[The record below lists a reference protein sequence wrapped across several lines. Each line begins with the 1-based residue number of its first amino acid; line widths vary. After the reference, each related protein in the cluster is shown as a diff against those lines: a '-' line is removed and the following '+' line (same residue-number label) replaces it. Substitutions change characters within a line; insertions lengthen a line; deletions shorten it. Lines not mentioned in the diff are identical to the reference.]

1 MQIAIVDDRAE
12 DRAELSACL
21 ENYMKK
27 HQLDYTLT
35 EFEDGENFLKA
46 AAQVNFQLVFMDIYM
61 ENMDGIETAR
71 RLRQKNRLCKIV
83 FLTITEDYA
92 RMGYSLSASYYLL
105 KPLSLHQADFEEAME
120 LCQLKPP
127 YEVMTLSVMADRQKL
142 ELPTE
147 KILYIDYQNRMTR
160 IHTAERVI
168 PVSGGFQEVTAA
180 LQKDKRFLPCYR
192 GILINMDYIS
202 QVDSQ
207 TFRLINGEELPIALR
222 NGKQLRETYRQYVFS
237 GMGGYRM
244 RMKQMHRR
252 ILEGCLACL
261 LCFTGSIPAFA
272 AETATPANADERR
285 ENPPGLESEASE
297 TRKSGTPETPEEV
310 SLVLVTEIQNEDELL
325 SLPDFTLP
333 LRTTPSDDDLEEI
346 YQLALRY
353 QTVCATVTAGE
364 EIRQE
369 TFSVAWDFSAI
380 DQTTPGEYTAA
391 GRIELPKGYAFGE
404 AVLQELQI
412 SVRVEEMPP
421 AVITSIE
428 QWYPYTDAFAI
439 QQGSETE
446 TLENLFAFSP
456 YYLECYAEN
465 GTSYTAVVEWDFSGI
480 DLNTVGL
487 YHAAGR
493 LTAPENTIFA
503 DRVDFPEI
511 SIPVS
516 VQAPGSPDINC
527 FLVRRGGLYFPWVTP
542 PGNLD
547 KVSIWL
553 SKNNGSWNRLESGVY
568 VGQEMLSIATR
579 LLMPGSSYRLQVDY
593 DGGQT
598 GILSFTYADEIVLEG
613 YHEGDRDGG
622 DAGGNPPD
630 TIIQPPPEDTN
641 NQDDGFADRPS
652 TKPPKPPATNGG
664 GTDSD
669 DSEKAP
675 PVSEENDPAD
685 HEPSHK
691 SSEPSWEGKD
701 DSIDIDKDDFP
712 SEQSNGDTEE
722 DADSKNP
729 DFSEFFDETTDRI
742 SGTRFLMM
750 LQTWE
755 QRAVFS
761 KQGITIS
768 IPKDAL
774 PEGIQNEDQ
783 IEVIIQKDT
792 DGGFSFSFSINGTAL
807 SSLPDVSVMLPC
819 PNDPATGTW
828 FLCDES
834 GVEIPMTGYDD
845 AAKAV
850 SFQISHTGAYTI
862 IGKEDAVSLAQAAD
876 TEHSRSPILLLIP
889 ACLLLL
895 SAGVFFL
902 RRRRK

>member
-1 MQIAIVDDRAE
+1 
-12 DRAELSACL
+12 
-21 ENYMKK
+21 
-27 HQLDYTLT
+27 
-35 EFEDGENFLKA
+35 
-46 AAQVNFQLVFMDIYM
+46 
-61 ENMDGIETAR
+61 
-71 RLRQKNRLCKIV
+71 
-83 FLTITEDYA
+83 
-92 RMGYSLSASYYLL
+92 
-105 KPLSLHQADFEEAME
+105 
-120 LCQLKPP
+120 
-127 YEVMTLSVMADRQKL
+127 
-142 ELPTE
+142 
-147 KILYIDYQNRMTR
+147 
-160 IHTAERVI
+160 
-168 PVSGGFQEVTAA
+168 
-180 LQKDKRFLPCYR
+180 
-192 GILINMDYIS
+192 
-202 QVDSQ
+202 
-207 TFRLINGEELPIALR
+207 
-222 NGKQLRETYRQYVFS
+222 
-237 GMGGYRM
+237 
-244 RMKQMHRR
+244 MKQIHRR
-252 ILEGCLACL
+252 ILGGCLACL
-261 LCFTGSIPAFA
+261 LCLTGSIPTFA
-272 AETATPANADERR
+272 AGTATPANADERR
-285 ENPPGLESEASE
+285 EILPGLENKASGALD
-297 TRKSGTPETPEEV
+297 SGTLEAPEEV

-346 YQLALRY
+346 YQLALQY

-380 DQTTPGEYTAA
+380 DQTTPGEYAAA
-391 GRIELPKGYAFGE
+391 GRIELPEGYAFGE
-404 AVLQELQI
+404 VVLQELQI
-412 SVRVEEMPP
+412 PVRVEEMTP

-428 QWYPYTDAFAI
+428 QWYPYTDAFAV
-439 QQGSETE
+439 QQGSEIE
-446 TLENLFAFSP
+446 ALEELFAASP

-465 GTSYTAVVEWDFSGI
+465 GTSYTAVVEWDFSCI

-487 YHAAGR
+487 YHATGR
-493 LTAPENTIFA
+493 LTAPKNTVFA

-511 SIPVS
+511 TIPVS
-516 VQAPGSPDINC
+516 VQAPDRPDINC
-527 FLVRRGGLYFPWVTP
+527 FLAARGNLHFPWVTP

-579 LLMPGSSYRLQVDY
+579 LLAPGSSYRLQVDY

-630 TIIQPPPEDTN
+630 TIIQPPPEDTDD
-641 NQDDGFADRPS
+641 QDDGFADRPS
-652 TKPPKPPATNGG
+652 TKPPKPPVTNDGG
-664 GTDSD
+664 MDS
-669 DSEKAP
+669 
-675 PVSEENDPAD
+675 
-685 HEPSHK
+685 
-691 SSEPSWEGKD
+691 D

-712 SEQSNGDTEE
+712 SEQANGDTEE
-722 DADSKNP
+722 DADSKSSA
-729 DFSEFFDETTDRI
+729 FSEFFDETTDRI

-750 LQTWE
+750 LQTGE

-792 DGGFSFSFSINGTAL
+792 DGGFSFSFSINGTVL
-807 SSLPDVSVMLPC
+807 NFLPDVSVMLPY
-819 PNDPATGTW
+819 PNDPAAGTL

-834 GVEIPMTGYDD
+834 GVEVPMTGYDD
-845 AAKAV
+845 TAKAA
-850 SFQISHTGAYTI
+850 SFQISHTGTYTI
-862 IGKEDAVSLAQAAD
+862 VGKEDTASLAHAAD
-876 TEHSRSPILLLIP
+876 TEHSWSSIFFLIP
-889 ACLLLL
+889 ACLLIL

>member
-1 MQIAIVDDRAE
+1 
-12 DRAELSACL
+12 
-21 ENYMKK
+21 
-27 HQLDYTLT
+27 
-35 EFEDGENFLKA
+35 
-46 AAQVNFQLVFMDIYM
+46 
-61 ENMDGIETAR
+61 
-71 RLRQKNRLCKIV
+71 
-83 FLTITEDYA
+83 
-92 RMGYSLSASYYLL
+92 
-105 KPLSLHQADFEEAME
+105 
-120 LCQLKPP
+120 
-127 YEVMTLSVMADRQKL
+127 
-142 ELPTE
+142 
-147 KILYIDYQNRMTR
+147 
-160 IHTAERVI
+160 
-168 PVSGGFQEVTAA
+168 
-180 LQKDKRFLPCYR
+180 
-192 GILINMDYIS
+192 
-202 QVDSQ
+202 
-207 TFRLINGEELPIALR
+207 
-222 NGKQLRETYRQYVFS
+222 
-237 GMGGYRM
+237 M

-261 LCFTGSIPAFA
+261 LCFTCSIPAFA
-272 AETATPANADERR
+272 AETATPSNADERR

-297 TRKSGTPETPEEV
+297 TRKSGTPETPDASEEV
-310 SLVLVTEIQNEDELL
+310 SLVLVTEIQKEDELL

-428 QWYPYTDAFAI
+428 QWYPYTDAFAV

-527 FLVRRGGLYFPWVTP
+527 FLVRRGSLYFPWVTP

-630 TIIQPPPEDTN
+630 TIIQPPPKDTDD
-641 NQDDGFADRPS
+641 QDDGFADRPS

-664 GTDSD
+664 RVDSN
-669 DSEKAP
+669 DSEKTP

-691 SSEPSWEGKD
+691 PSESSWDGKD
-701 DSIDIDKDDFP
+701 DSDEPAIPEIEAPVIAGQPEEDTALQQPPEVRTIAGA
-712 SEQSNGDTEE
+712 SELTVPDPALKLSENRKEPVQSMMTVPLE
-722 DADSKNP
+722 DADSKSP

-750 LQTWE
+750 LQTGE

-819 PNDPATGTW
+819 PNDPAAGTW

-850 SFQISHTGAYTI
+850 SFQINHTGAYTI
-862 IGKEDAVSLAQAAD
+862 VGKEDTASLAHAAD
-876 TEHSRSPILLLIP
+876 TEHSRSPIFFLIP

-902 RRRRK
+902 KRRRK

>member
-1 MQIAIVDDRAE
+1 
-12 DRAELSACL
+12 
-21 ENYMKK
+21 
-27 HQLDYTLT
+27 
-35 EFEDGENFLKA
+35 
-46 AAQVNFQLVFMDIYM
+46 
-61 ENMDGIETAR
+61 
-71 RLRQKNRLCKIV
+71 
-83 FLTITEDYA
+83 
-92 RMGYSLSASYYLL
+92 
-105 KPLSLHQADFEEAME
+105 
-120 LCQLKPP
+120 
-127 YEVMTLSVMADRQKL
+127 
-142 ELPTE
+142 
-147 KILYIDYQNRMTR
+147 
-160 IHTAERVI
+160 
-168 PVSGGFQEVTAA
+168 
-180 LQKDKRFLPCYR
+180 
-192 GILINMDYIS
+192 
-202 QVDSQ
+202 
-207 TFRLINGEELPIALR
+207 
-222 NGKQLRETYRQYVFS
+222 
-237 GMGGYRM
+237 
-244 RMKQMHRR
+244 MHRR
-252 ILEGCLACL
+252 ILGGCLACL
-261 LCFTGSIPAFA
+261 LCFTGNIPAFA
-272 AETATPANADERR
+272 AETATPANA
-285 ENPPGLESEASE
+285 EAS
-297 TRKSGTPETPEEV
+297 
-310 SLVLVTEIQNEDELL
+310 LILVTEIQKEGELL

-346 YQLALRY
+346 YQLALQY

-380 DQTTPGEYTAA
+380 DQTTPGEYTAT
-391 GRIELPKGYAFGE
+391 GRIELPEGYAFGE

-428 QWYPYTDAFAI
+428 QWYPYTDAFAV

-487 YHAAGR
+487 YHAMGK
-493 LTAPENTIFA
+493 LTAPENTAFA
-503 DRVDFPEI
+503 EGIAFPEI
-511 SIPVS
+511 SISVS
-516 VQAPGSPDINC
+516 VQAPGRPDINC
-527 FLVRRGGLYFPWVTP
+527 FLSARGNLHFPWVTP
-542 PGNLD
+542 PGELNEIS
-547 KVSIWL
+547 VWL
-553 SKNNGSWNRLESGVY
+553 SENNGSWNRLESGVY

-579 LLMPGSSYRLQVDY
+579 LLAPGSSYRLQVDY

-613 YHEGDRDGG
+613 YHDGDRDGG

-630 TIIQPPPEDTN
+630 TIIQPPPEDTDD
-641 NQDDGFADRPS
+641 QDDGFADRPS

-664 GTDSD
+664 RVDSN
-669 DSEKAP
+669 DSEKTP

-691 SSEPSWEGKD
+691 SSEPSLEGKD

-712 SEQSNGDTEE
+712 SEQANGDTEE
-722 DADSKNP
+722 DTALTQPPEVQTIAGASELTVPDPALKLSENRKEPVQSMMTVPLEDADSKSP

-750 LQTWE
+750 LQTGA
-755 QRAVFS
+755 QRAIFS

-774 PEGIQNEDQ
+774 PEGIQNGDQ

-819 PNDPATGTW
+819 PNDPAAGTL
-828 FLCDES
+828 FLGDES
-834 GVEIPMTGYDD
+834 GMELPMTGYDD
-845 AAKAV
+845 TAKAA
-850 SFQISHTGAYTI
+850 SFQISHTGTYTI
-862 IGKEDAVSLAQAAD
+862 VGKKDTASLEHAAD
-876 TEHSRSPILLLIP
+876 TEHSWSPIFFLIP

>member
-1 MQIAIVDDRAE
+1 
-12 DRAELSACL
+12 
-21 ENYMKK
+21 
-27 HQLDYTLT
+27 
-35 EFEDGENFLKA
+35 
-46 AAQVNFQLVFMDIYM
+46 
-61 ENMDGIETAR
+61 
-71 RLRQKNRLCKIV
+71 
-83 FLTITEDYA
+83 
-92 RMGYSLSASYYLL
+92 
-105 KPLSLHQADFEEAME
+105 
-120 LCQLKPP
+120 
-127 YEVMTLSVMADRQKL
+127 
-142 ELPTE
+142 
-147 KILYIDYQNRMTR
+147 
-160 IHTAERVI
+160 
-168 PVSGGFQEVTAA
+168 
-180 LQKDKRFLPCYR
+180 
-192 GILINMDYIS
+192 
-202 QVDSQ
+202 
-207 TFRLINGEELPIALR
+207 
-222 NGKQLRETYRQYVFS
+222 
-237 GMGGYRM
+237 
-244 RMKQMHRR
+244 MKQMHRR
-252 ILEGCLACL
+252 ILGGCLACL

-272 AETATPANADERR
+272 AGTATPANADERR
-285 ENPPGLESEASE
+285 ENPPGLENKASGALD
-297 TRKSGTPETPEEV
+297 SGTLETPEEIP
-310 SLVLVTEIQNEDELL
+310 LVLVTEIQNEGELL
-325 SLPDFTLP
+325 SLPAFTLS

-346 YQLALRY
+346 YQLALQY

-391 GRIELPKGYAFGE
+391 GRIELPEGYSFGE
-404 AVLQELQI
+404 TVLQELQI

-428 QWYPYTDAFAI
+428 KWYPYTDAFAV

-446 TLENLFAFSP
+446 ALEALFAASP

-487 YHAAGR
+487 YHAMGK
-493 LTAPENTIFA
+493 LTAPENTAFA
-503 DRVDFPEI
+503 EGIAFPEI

-527 FLVRRGGLYFPWVTP
+527 FLVRRGSLYFPWVTP

-553 SKNNGSWNRLESGVY
+553 SENNGSWNRLENGVY
-568 VGQEMLSIATR
+568 VGQEMLSIATH
-579 LLMPGSSYRLQVDY
+579 LLTPGSSYRLQVDY

-598 GILSFTYADEIVLEG
+598 GILSLTYADEIVLEG

-630 TIIQPPPEDTN
+630 TIIQPPPEDTDD
-641 NQDDGFADRPS
+641 QDDSFADRPS
-652 TKPPKPPATNGG
+652 TKPPKPPVTNDGG
-664 GTDSD
+664 MDSN
-669 DSEKAP
+669 DSEKTP
-675 PVSEENDPAD
+675 PVSEENVPAD

-691 SSEPSWEGKD
+691 PSEPSWVGKD
-701 DSIDIDKDDFP
+701 DSINKEEFP
-712 SEQSNGDTEE
+712 SKQTNGDAEE
-722 DADSKNP
+722 DTALQLSPEVQTIVGALELAVPDPAWKLSENRKDSVQSAMTVPQEVADSQNSA
-729 DFSEFFDETTDRI
+729 FSEFFDETTDRI

-750 LQTWE
+750 LQTGE
-755 QRAVFS
+755 QRAIFS

-792 DGGFSFSFSINGTAL
+792 DGGFSFSFSINGTVL
-807 SSLPDVSVMLPC
+807 NSLPDVSVMLPC
-819 PNDPATGTW
+819 PNDPAAGTL

-845 AAKAV
+845 TARVA

-862 IGKEDAVSLAQAAD
+862 AITEDAASLAQAAD
-876 TEHSRSPILLLIP
+876 TEHSWSPILLLIP

>member
-1 MQIAIVDDRAE
+1 
-12 DRAELSACL
+12 
-21 ENYMKK
+21 
-27 HQLDYTLT
+27 
-35 EFEDGENFLKA
+35 
-46 AAQVNFQLVFMDIYM
+46 
-61 ENMDGIETAR
+61 
-71 RLRQKNRLCKIV
+71 
-83 FLTITEDYA
+83 
-92 RMGYSLSASYYLL
+92 
-105 KPLSLHQADFEEAME
+105 
-120 LCQLKPP
+120 
-127 YEVMTLSVMADRQKL
+127 
-142 ELPTE
+142 
-147 KILYIDYQNRMTR
+147 
-160 IHTAERVI
+160 
-168 PVSGGFQEVTAA
+168 
-180 LQKDKRFLPCYR
+180 
-192 GILINMDYIS
+192 
-202 QVDSQ
+202 
-207 TFRLINGEELPIALR
+207 
-222 NGKQLRETYRQYVFS
+222 
-237 GMGGYRM
+237 M

-261 LCFTGSIPAFA
+261 LCFTCSIPAFA
-272 AETATPANADERR
+272 AETATPSNADERR

-297 TRKSGTPETPEEV
+297 TLKSGTPETPEASEEV
-310 SLVLVTEIQNEDELL
+310 SLVLVTEIQKEDELL

-333 LRTTPSDDDLEEI
+333 LRTTPSDDDLEDI

-353 QTVCATVTAGE
+353 QTVCATVTAGK

-380 DQTTPGEYTAA
+380 DQTTPGKYTAA
-391 GRIELPKGYAFGE
+391 GRIELPEGYTFGE

-428 QWYPYTDAFAI
+428 QWYPYTDAFAV

-503 DRVDFPEI
+503 DRVDLPEI

-527 FLVRRGGLYFPWVTP
+527 FLVRRGSLYFPWVTP

-630 TIIQPPPEDTN
+630 TIIQPPPEDTDD
-641 NQDDGFADRPS
+641 QDDGFADRHS

-664 GTDSD
+664 GTNSD

-675 PVSEENDPAD
+675 PVSGENKPTD
-685 HEPSHK
+685 HKP
-691 SSEPSWEGKD
+691 SEPSWVGKD
-701 DSIDIDKDDFP
+701 DSIDKEEFP
-712 SEQSNGDTEE
+712 SKQTNGDAEE
-722 DADSKNP
+722 ALEPDAGSDEPTIPESKNRKDSVQSAMTVPQEGADSQNSA
-729 DFSEFFDETTDRI
+729 FSEFFDETTDRI

-750 LQTWE
+750 LQTGA
-755 QRAVFS
+755 QRAIFS

-768 IPKDAL
+768 IPKNAL

-819 PNDPATGTW
+819 PNDPAAGTW

-845 AAKAV
+845 AAKAA
-850 SFQISHTGAYTI
+850 SFQISHTGTYTI
-862 IGKEDAVSLAQAAD
+862 AVKEDAISLAQAAD

>member
-1 MQIAIVDDRAE
+1 
-12 DRAELSACL
+12 
-21 ENYMKK
+21 
-27 HQLDYTLT
+27 
-35 EFEDGENFLKA
+35 
-46 AAQVNFQLVFMDIYM
+46 
-61 ENMDGIETAR
+61 
-71 RLRQKNRLCKIV
+71 
-83 FLTITEDYA
+83 
-92 RMGYSLSASYYLL
+92 
-105 KPLSLHQADFEEAME
+105 
-120 LCQLKPP
+120 
-127 YEVMTLSVMADRQKL
+127 
-142 ELPTE
+142 
-147 KILYIDYQNRMTR
+147 
-160 IHTAERVI
+160 
-168 PVSGGFQEVTAA
+168 
-180 LQKDKRFLPCYR
+180 
-192 GILINMDYIS
+192 
-202 QVDSQ
+202 
-207 TFRLINGEELPIALR
+207 
-222 NGKQLRETYRQYVFS
+222 
-237 GMGGYRM
+237 M

-252 ILEGCLACL
+252 ILGGCLACL
-261 LCFTGSIPAFA
+261 ICFTGSIPAFA
-272 AETATPANADERR
+272 AETATPANADEIT
-285 ENPPGLESEASE
+285 EILPDLEGEAPGTLDSKTPEASE
-297 TRKSGTPETPEEV
+297 EA
-310 SLVLVTEIQNEDELL
+310 SLVLVTEIQNEGELL
-325 SLPDFTLP
+325 SLPAFTLP

-346 YQLALRY
+346 YQLALQY

-391 GRIELPKGYAFGE
+391 GRIELPEGYSFGE

-412 SVRVEEMPP
+412 SVRVEEIPP

-428 QWYPYTDAFAI
+428 QWYPYTDAFAV
-439 QQGSETE
+439 QQGSQTE
-446 TLENLFAFSP
+446 ALENLFAFSP
-456 YYLECYAEN
+456 YYLDCYAEN

-487 YHAAGR
+487 YHAAGK

-527 FLVRRGGLYFPWVTP
+527 FLVRRGSLYFPWVTP

-553 SKNNGSWNRLESGVY
+553 SENNGSWNRLESGVY

-579 LLMPGSSYRLQVDY
+579 LLTPGSSYRLQVDY

-613 YHEGDRDGG
+613 YHDGDRDGG

-630 TIIQPPPEDTN
+630 TIIQPPPEDTDD
-641 NQDDGFADRPS
+641 QDDGFADRPS

-675 PVSEENDPAD
+675 PVSGENNPTD
-685 HEPSHK
+685 HKP
-691 SSEPSWEGKD
+691 SEPSWVGKD
-701 DSIDIDKDDFP
+701 DSDEPAIPEIEAP
-712 SEQSNGDTEE
+712 VVSGQPEE
-722 DADSKNP
+722 DTALTQPPEVQTIVGALELAVPDPAWKLSENRKDSVQSAMTVPQEVADSQNSA
-729 DFSEFFDETTDRI
+729 FSEFFDETTDRI

-750 LQTWE
+750 LQTGE

-774 PEGIQNEDQ
+774 PEGIQNENQ
-783 IEVIIQKDT
+783 IEVIIQKNT

-807 SSLPDVSVMLPC
+807 NSLPDISVMLPY
-819 PNDPATGTW
+819 PNDPAAGTL

-845 AAKAV
+845 TAKAA
-850 SFQISHTGAYTI
+850 SFQISHTGTYTI
-862 IGKEDAVSLAQAAD
+862 VGKEDTASLAHAAD
-876 TEHSRSPILLLIP
+876 TEHSWSPIFFLIP

>member
-1 MQIAIVDDRAE
+1 M
-12 DRAELSACL
+12 
-21 ENYMKK
+21 
-27 HQLDYTLT
+27 
-35 EFEDGENFLKA
+35 
-46 AAQVNFQLVFMDIYM
+46 
-61 ENMDGIETAR
+61 
-71 RLRQKNRLCKIV
+71 
-83 FLTITEDYA
+83 
-92 RMGYSLSASYYLL
+92 
-105 KPLSLHQADFEEAME
+105 
-120 LCQLKPP
+120 
-127 YEVMTLSVMADRQKL
+127 
-142 ELPTE
+142 
-147 KILYIDYQNRMTR
+147 R
-160 IHTAERVI
+160 IKEI
-168 PVSGGFQEVTAA
+168 
-180 LQKDKRFLPCYR
+180 
-192 GILINMDYIS
+192 
-202 QVDSQ
+202 
-207 TFRLINGEELPIALR
+207 
-222 NGKQLRETYRQYVFS
+222 
-237 GMGGYRM
+237 
-244 RMKQMHRR
+244 HRR
-252 ILEGCLACL
+252 ILGSCLACL

-285 ENPPGLESEASE
+285 ENPPGLESKAPGTLEI
-297 TRKSGTPETPEEV
+297 GTPETPEASEEV

-346 YQLALRY
+346 YQLALQY

-380 DQTTPGEYTAA
+380 DQTTPGEYAAA
-391 GRIELPKGYAFGE
+391 GRIELPEGYAFGE

-428 QWYPYTDAFAI
+428 QWYPYTDAFAV
-439 QQGSETE
+439 QQGSPTE

-487 YHAAGR
+487 YYATGR
-493 LTAPENTIFA
+493 LTAPENTAFA
-503 DRVDFPEI
+503 EGIAFPEI

-527 FLVRRGGLYFPWVTP
+527 FLAARGSLYFPWVTP
-542 PGNLD
+542 PGELD
-547 KVSIWL
+547 EISVWL
-553 SKNNGSWNRLESGVY
+553 SENNGSWNRLESGVY

-579 LLMPGSSYRLQVDY
+579 LLAPGSSYRLQVDY

-613 YHEGDRDGG
+613 YHDGDRDGG

-630 TIIQPPPEDTN
+630 TIIQPPPKDTDD
-641 NQDDGFADRPS
+641 QDDSFADRPS

-664 GTDSD
+664 GMDS
-669 DSEKAP
+669 
-675 PVSEENDPAD
+675 
-685 HEPSHK
+685 
-691 SSEPSWEGKD
+691 D
-701 DSIDIDKDDFP
+701 DSIDIEKDDFP
-712 SEQSNGDTEE
+712 SEQANGDTEE
-722 DADSKNP
+722 DTALQQPPEVQTIAGASELTVPDPAWKLSENKKEPVQSAMTVLQEVADSQNSA
-729 DFSEFFDETTDRI
+729 FSEFFDETTDRI

-750 LQTWE
+750 LQTGA
-755 QRAVFS
+755 QRAIFS

-792 DGGFSFSFSINGTAL
+792 DGGFSFSFSINGTVL
-807 SSLPDVSVMLPC
+807 NSLPDVSVMLPY
-819 PNDPATGTW
+819 PNDPAAGTL

-834 GVEIPMTGYDD
+834 GVEVPMTGYDD
-845 AAKAV
+845 TAKAA
-850 SFQISHTGAYTI
+850 SFQISHTGAYSI
-862 IGKEDAVSLAQAAD
+862 VGKEDTASLAYAAD
-876 TEHSRSPILLLIP
+876 TEHSRSPIFFFIP
-889 ACLLLL
+889 VCLVLL
-895 SAGVFFL
+895 SAGEFFL

>member
-1 MQIAIVDDRAE
+1 M
-12 DRAELSACL
+12 
-21 ENYMKK
+21 
-27 HQLDYTLT
+27 
-35 EFEDGENFLKA
+35 
-46 AAQVNFQLVFMDIYM
+46 
-61 ENMDGIETAR
+61 
-71 RLRQKNRLCKIV
+71 
-83 FLTITEDYA
+83 
-92 RMGYSLSASYYLL
+92 
-105 KPLSLHQADFEEAME
+105 
-120 LCQLKPP
+120 
-127 YEVMTLSVMADRQKL
+127 
-142 ELPTE
+142 
-147 KILYIDYQNRMTR
+147 R
-160 IHTAERVI
+160 IKEI
-168 PVSGGFQEVTAA
+168 
-180 LQKDKRFLPCYR
+180 
-192 GILINMDYIS
+192 
-202 QVDSQ
+202 
-207 TFRLINGEELPIALR
+207 
-222 NGKQLRETYRQYVFS
+222 
-237 GMGGYRM
+237 
-244 RMKQMHRR
+244 HRR
-252 ILEGCLACL
+252 ILGGCLAFL

-297 TRKSGTPETPEEV
+297 TLEIGTPEAPEASEEV
-310 SLVLVTEIQNEDELL
+310 SLVLVTEIQKEDELL

-333 LRTTPSDDDLEEI
+333 LRATPSDDDLEEI
-346 YQLALRY
+346 YQLALQF

-380 DQTTPGEYTAA
+380 DQTTPGEYAAA
-391 GRIELPKGYAFGE
+391 GRIELPEGYAFGE

-428 QWYPYTDAFAI
+428 QWYPYTDAFAV
-439 QQGSETE
+439 QQGSPTE

-493 LTAPENTIFA
+493 LTAPENTAFA
-503 DRVDFPEI
+503 EGIAFPEI

-527 FLVRRGGLYFPWVTP
+527 FLVRRGSLYFPWVTP
-542 PGNLD
+542 PGGLD
-547 KVSIWL
+547 EISVWL
-553 SKNNGSWNRLESGVY
+553 SENNGSWNQLENGIY
-568 VGQEMLSIATR
+568 VGREMLSIATR
-579 LLMPGSSYRLQVDY
+579 LLTPGSGYRLQVDY

-630 TIIQPPPEDTN
+630 TIIQPPPEDTDD
-641 NQDDGFADRPS
+641 QDHGFADRPS
-652 TKPPKPPATNGG
+652 TKPSKPPATNDG

-669 DSEKAP
+669 EPTIPEIEAPVISGQPEEDTTLTQSPEVQTIVGASELT
-675 PVSEENDPAD
+675 DPAW
-685 HEPSHK
+685 K
-691 SSEPSWEGKD
+691 LSENRKD
-701 DSIDIDKDDFP
+701 SV
-712 SEQSNGDTEE
+712 QSAMTVPQEA
-722 DADSKNP
+722 ADSQNSA
-729 DFSEFFDETTDRI
+729 FSEFFDETTDRI

-750 LQTWE
+750 LQTGA

-807 SSLPDVSVMLPC
+807 NFLPDVSVMLPY
-819 PNDPATGTW
+819 PNDPAAGTL

-834 GVEIPMTGYDD
+834 GVEVPMTGYDD
-845 AAKAV
+845 TAKAA
-850 SFQISHTGAYTI
+850 SFQISHTGTYTI
-862 IGKEDAVSLAQAAD
+862 VGKEDTASLAHAAD
-876 TEHSRSPILLLIP
+876 TEHSWSSIFFLIP

>member
-1 MQIAIVDDRAE
+1 
-12 DRAELSACL
+12 
-21 ENYMKK
+21 
-27 HQLDYTLT
+27 
-35 EFEDGENFLKA
+35 
-46 AAQVNFQLVFMDIYM
+46 
-61 ENMDGIETAR
+61 
-71 RLRQKNRLCKIV
+71 
-83 FLTITEDYA
+83 
-92 RMGYSLSASYYLL
+92 
-105 KPLSLHQADFEEAME
+105 
-120 LCQLKPP
+120 
-127 YEVMTLSVMADRQKL
+127 
-142 ELPTE
+142 
-147 KILYIDYQNRMTR
+147 
-160 IHTAERVI
+160 
-168 PVSGGFQEVTAA
+168 
-180 LQKDKRFLPCYR
+180 
-192 GILINMDYIS
+192 
-202 QVDSQ
+202 
-207 TFRLINGEELPIALR
+207 
-222 NGKQLRETYRQYVFS
+222 
-237 GMGGYRM
+237 
-244 RMKQMHRR
+244 MKQMHRR
-252 ILEGCLACL
+252 ILGGCLACL

-272 AETATPANADERR
+272 AGTATPANANERR

-297 TRKSGTPETPEEV
+297 TLKSGTPETPEASEEV
-310 SLVLVTEIQNEDELL
+310 SLVLVTEIQKEDELL

-333 LRTTPSDDDLEEI
+333 LRTTPSDDDLEDI

-353 QTVCATVTAGE
+353 QTVCATVTAGK

-380 DQTTPGEYTAA
+380 DQTTPGKYTAA
-391 GRIELPKGYAFGE
+391 GRIELPEGYAFGE

-428 QWYPYTDAFAI
+428 QWYPYTDAFAV

-503 DRVDFPEI
+503 DRVDLPEI

-527 FLVRRGGLYFPWVTP
+527 FLVRRGSLYFPWVTP

-630 TIIQPPPEDTN
+630 TIIQPPPEDTDD
-641 NQDDGFADRPS
+641 QDDGFADRHS

-664 GTDSD
+664 GTNSD

-675 PVSEENDPAD
+675 PVSGENKPTD
-685 HEPSHK
+685 HKP
-691 SSEPSWEGKD
+691 SEPSWVGKD

-712 SEQSNGDTEE
+712 SEQANGDTEE
-722 DADSKNP
+722 NTALQQPPEVQTIAGASELTVPDPAWKLSENRKEPVQSAMTVPQEVADSQNSA
-729 DFSEFFDETTDRI
+729 FSEFFDETTDRI

-750 LQTWE
+750 LQTGA
-755 QRAVFS
+755 QRAIFS

-807 SSLPDVSVMLPC
+807 NSLPDVSVMLPC
-819 PNDPATGTW
+819 PNDPAAGTW

-845 AAKAV
+845 AAKAA
-850 SFQISHTGAYTI
+850 SFQISHTGTYTI
-862 IGKEDAVSLAQAAD
+862 AVKEDAISLAQAAD

>member
-1 MQIAIVDDRAE
+1 
-12 DRAELSACL
+12 
-21 ENYMKK
+21 
-27 HQLDYTLT
+27 
-35 EFEDGENFLKA
+35 
-46 AAQVNFQLVFMDIYM
+46 
-61 ENMDGIETAR
+61 
-71 RLRQKNRLCKIV
+71 
-83 FLTITEDYA
+83 
-92 RMGYSLSASYYLL
+92 
-105 KPLSLHQADFEEAME
+105 
-120 LCQLKPP
+120 
-127 YEVMTLSVMADRQKL
+127 
-142 ELPTE
+142 
-147 KILYIDYQNRMTR
+147 
-160 IHTAERVI
+160 
-168 PVSGGFQEVTAA
+168 
-180 LQKDKRFLPCYR
+180 
-192 GILINMDYIS
+192 
-202 QVDSQ
+202 
-207 TFRLINGEELPIALR
+207 
-222 NGKQLRETYRQYVFS
+222 
-237 GMGGYRM
+237 M
-244 RMKQMHRR
+244 RMKQIHRR
-252 ILEGCLACL
+252 ILGGCLACF

-272 AETATPANADERR
+272 AETATPANADEIT
-285 ENPPGLESEASE
+285 EILPDLESEASE
-297 TRKSGTPETPEEV
+297 TLDNGTPETPEAPEEV
-310 SLVLVTEIQNEDELL
+310 SLILVTEIQNEGELR

-333 LRTTPSDDDLEEI
+333 LRTTPSDDDLEEV
-346 YQLALRY
+346 YQLALQY

-391 GRIELPKGYAFGE
+391 GRIELPEGYAFGE
-404 AVLQELQI
+404 AVLRELQI

-428 QWYPYTDAFAI
+428 QWYPYTDAFAV
-439 QQGSETE
+439 QQGSGTE
-446 TLENLFAFSP
+446 ALEALFAASP

-487 YHAAGR
+487 YHATGR

-527 FLVRRGGLYFPWVTP
+527 FLVRRGSLYFPWVAP
-542 PGNLD
+542 SGELD
-547 KVSIWL
+547 EISVWL
-553 SKNNGSWNRLESGVY
+553 SENNGSWNRLESGVY

-579 LLMPGSSYRLQVDY
+579 LLTPGSSYRLQVDY

-622 DAGGNPPD
+622 DAGENPPD
-630 TIIQPPPEDTN
+630 TIIQPPPEDTAL
-641 NQDDGFADRPS
+641 QQ
-652 TKPPKPPATNGG
+652 PPE
-664 GTDSD
+664 S
-669 DSEKAP
+669 
-675 PVSEENDPAD
+675 
-685 HEPSHK
+685 
-691 SSEPSWEGKD
+691 
-701 DSIDIDKDDFP
+701 
-712 SEQSNGDTEE
+712 
-722 DADSKNP
+722 ADSKKTV
-729 DFSEFFDETTDRI
+729 FSEFFDETTDRI

-750 LQTWE
+750 LQTGE
-755 QRAVFS
+755 QKAVFS

-807 SSLPDVSVMLPC
+807 NSLPDVSVMLPY
-819 PNDPATGTW
+819 PNDPAAGTL
-828 FLCDES
+828 FLGDES

-845 AAKAV
+845 AAKAA
-850 SFQISHTGAYTI
+850 SFQISHTGTYTLAV
-862 IGKEDAVSLAQAAD
+862 KEDAVSLAHAAD

-889 ACLLLL
+889 ACPLLL
-895 SAGVFFL
+895 SAGEFFL

>member
-1 MQIAIVDDRAE
+1 
-12 DRAELSACL
+12 
-21 ENYMKK
+21 
-27 HQLDYTLT
+27 
-35 EFEDGENFLKA
+35 
-46 AAQVNFQLVFMDIYM
+46 
-61 ENMDGIETAR
+61 
-71 RLRQKNRLCKIV
+71 
-83 FLTITEDYA
+83 
-92 RMGYSLSASYYLL
+92 
-105 KPLSLHQADFEEAME
+105 
-120 LCQLKPP
+120 
-127 YEVMTLSVMADRQKL
+127 
-142 ELPTE
+142 
-147 KILYIDYQNRMTR
+147 
-160 IHTAERVI
+160 
-168 PVSGGFQEVTAA
+168 
-180 LQKDKRFLPCYR
+180 
-192 GILINMDYIS
+192 
-202 QVDSQ
+202 
-207 TFRLINGEELPIALR
+207 
-222 NGKQLRETYRQYVFS
+222 
-237 GMGGYRM
+237 M
-244 RMKQMHRR
+244 RMKEIHRR
-252 ILEGCLACL
+252 ILGGCLACL

-272 AETATPANADERR
+272 TETATPANADEIT
-285 ENPPGLESEASE
+285 EILPDLESEAPG
-297 TRKSGTPETPEEV
+297 TLDNGTPETPEAPEEV
-310 SLVLVTEIQNEDELL
+310 SLILVTEIQNEGELL

-333 LRTTPSDDDLEEI
+333 LRTTPSDDDLEEV
-346 YQLALRY
+346 YQLALQY

-391 GRIELPKGYAFGE
+391 GRIELPEGYAFGE
-404 AVLQELQI
+404 AVLRELQI

-428 QWYPYTDAFAI
+428 QWYPYTDAFAV
-439 QQGSETE
+439 QQGSGTE
-446 TLENLFAFSP
+446 ALEALFAASP

-487 YHAAGR
+487 YHATGR

-527 FLVRRGGLYFPWVTP
+527 FLVRRGSLYFPWVAP
-542 PGNLD
+542 SGELD
-547 KVSIWL
+547 EISVWL
-553 SKNNGSWNRLESGVY
+553 SENNGSWNRLESGVY

-579 LLMPGSSYRLQVDY
+579 LLTPGSSYRLQVDY

-622 DAGGNPPD
+622 DAGENPPD
-630 TIIQPPPEDTN
+630 TIIQPPPEDTDD
-641 NQDDGFADRPS
+641 QDDGFTDRPS
-652 TKPPKPPATNGG
+652 TKPPKPPVTNDGG
-664 GTDSD
+664 MDSD
-669 DSEKAP
+669 DSEDALEP
-675 PVSEENDPAD
+675 DAGSDEPTIPEIETPVVSDQPEENTALQQPP
-685 HEPSHK
+685 ES
-691 SSEPSWEGKD
+691 
-701 DSIDIDKDDFP
+701 
-712 SEQSNGDTEE
+712 
-722 DADSKNP
+722 ADSKKP
-729 DFSEFFDETTDRI
+729 VFSEFFDETTDRI

-750 LQTWE
+750 LQTGE

-792 DGGFSFSFSINGTAL
+792 DGGFSFSFSINGTVL
-807 SSLPDVSVMLPC
+807 NSLPDVSVMLPY
-819 PNDPATGTW
+819 PNDPAAGTL
-828 FLCDES
+828 FLGDES

-845 AAKAV
+845 AAKAA
-850 SFQISHTGAYTI
+850 SFQISHTGTYTI
-862 IGKEDAVSLAQAAD
+862 AVKEDTASLAHAAD

-895 SAGVFFL
+895 SAGELFL

>member
-1 MQIAIVDDRAE
+1 
-12 DRAELSACL
+12 
-21 ENYMKK
+21 
-27 HQLDYTLT
+27 
-35 EFEDGENFLKA
+35 
-46 AAQVNFQLVFMDIYM
+46 
-61 ENMDGIETAR
+61 
-71 RLRQKNRLCKIV
+71 
-83 FLTITEDYA
+83 
-92 RMGYSLSASYYLL
+92 
-105 KPLSLHQADFEEAME
+105 
-120 LCQLKPP
+120 
-127 YEVMTLSVMADRQKL
+127 
-142 ELPTE
+142 
-147 KILYIDYQNRMTR
+147 
-160 IHTAERVI
+160 
-168 PVSGGFQEVTAA
+168 
-180 LQKDKRFLPCYR
+180 
-192 GILINMDYIS
+192 
-202 QVDSQ
+202 
-207 TFRLINGEELPIALR
+207 
-222 NGKQLRETYRQYVFS
+222 
-237 GMGGYRM
+237 
-244 RMKQMHRR
+244 MHRR

-261 LCFTGSIPAFA
+261 LCFTCSIPAFA
-272 AETATPANADERR
+272 AETATPSNADERR

-297 TRKSGTPETPEEV
+297 TLKSGTPETPEASEEV
-310 SLVLVTEIQNEDELL
+310 SLVLVTEIQKEDELL

-333 LRTTPSDDDLEEI
+333 LRTTPSDDDLEDI

-353 QTVCATVTAGE
+353 QTVCATVTAGK

-380 DQTTPGEYTAA
+380 DQTTPGKYTAA
-391 GRIELPKGYAFGE
+391 GRIELPEGYAFGE

-412 SVRVEEMPP
+412 SVRVKEMSP

-428 QWYPYTDAFAI
+428 QWYPYTDAFAV
-439 QQGSETE
+439 QEGSETE

-527 FLVRRGGLYFPWVTP
+527 FLVRRGSLYFPWVTP

-553 SKNNGSWNRLESGVY
+553 SENSGSWNRLESGVY

-630 TIIQPPPEDTN
+630 TIIQPPPEDTDD
-641 NQDDGFADRPS
+641 QDDGFADRHS

-664 GTDSD
+664 GTNSD

-675 PVSEENDPAD
+675 PVSGENKPTD
-685 HEPSHK
+685 HKP
-691 SSEPSWEGKD
+691 SEPSWVGKD
-701 DSIDIDKDDFP
+701 DSIDKEEFP
-712 SEQSNGDTEE
+712 SKQTNGDAEE
-722 DADSKNP
+722 ALEPDAGSDEPTIPESKNRKDSVQSAMTVPQEGADSQNSA
-729 DFSEFFDETTDRI
+729 FSEFFDETTDRI

-750 LQTWE
+750 LQTGA
-755 QRAVFS
+755 QRAIFS

-768 IPKDAL
+768 IPKNAL

-819 PNDPATGTW
+819 PNDPAAGTW

-845 AAKAV
+845 AAKAA
-850 SFQISHTGAYTI
+850 SFQISHTGTYTI
-862 IGKEDAVSLAQAAD
+862 AVKEDAISLAQAAD

>member
-1 MQIAIVDDRAE
+1 
-12 DRAELSACL
+12 
-21 ENYMKK
+21 
-27 HQLDYTLT
+27 
-35 EFEDGENFLKA
+35 
-46 AAQVNFQLVFMDIYM
+46 
-61 ENMDGIETAR
+61 
-71 RLRQKNRLCKIV
+71 
-83 FLTITEDYA
+83 
-92 RMGYSLSASYYLL
+92 
-105 KPLSLHQADFEEAME
+105 
-120 LCQLKPP
+120 
-127 YEVMTLSVMADRQKL
+127 
-142 ELPTE
+142 
-147 KILYIDYQNRMTR
+147 
-160 IHTAERVI
+160 
-168 PVSGGFQEVTAA
+168 
-180 LQKDKRFLPCYR
+180 
-192 GILINMDYIS
+192 
-202 QVDSQ
+202 
-207 TFRLINGEELPIALR
+207 
-222 NGKQLRETYRQYVFS
+222 
-237 GMGGYRM
+237 
-244 RMKQMHRR
+244 MHRR

-261 LCFTGSIPAFA
+261 LCFTCSIPAFA
-272 AETATPANADERR
+272 AETATPSNADERR

-297 TRKSGTPETPEEV
+297 TLKSGTPETPEASEEV
-310 SLVLVTEIQNEDELL
+310 SLVLVTEIQKEDELL

-333 LRTTPSDDDLEEI
+333 LRTTPSDDDLEDI

-353 QTVCATVTAGE
+353 QTVCATVTAGK

-380 DQTTPGEYTAA
+380 DQTTPGKYTAA
-391 GRIELPKGYAFGE
+391 GRIELPEGYAFGE

-428 QWYPYTDAFAI
+428 QWYPYTDAFAV

-503 DRVDFPEI
+503 DRVDLPEI

-527 FLVRRGGLYFPWVTP
+527 FLVRRGSLYFPWVTP

-579 LLMPGSSYRLQVDY
+579 LLTPGSSYRLQVDY

-630 TIIQPPPEDTN
+630 TIIQPPPEDTDD
-641 NQDDGFADRPS
+641 QDDGFADRHS

-664 GTDSD
+664 GTNSD

-675 PVSEENDPAD
+675 PVSGENKPTD
-685 HEPSHK
+685 HKP
-691 SSEPSWEGKD
+691 SEPSWVGKD
-701 DSIDIDKDDFP
+701 DSIDKEEFP
-712 SEQSNGDTEE
+712 SKQTNGDAEE
-722 DADSKNP
+722 ALEPDAGSDEPTIPESKNRKDSVQSAMTVPQEGADSQNSA
-729 DFSEFFDETTDRI
+729 FSEFFDETTDRI

-750 LQTWE
+750 LQTGA
-755 QRAVFS
+755 QRAIFS

-768 IPKDAL
+768 IPKNAL

-819 PNDPATGTW
+819 PNDPAAGTW

-845 AAKAV
+845 AAKAA
-850 SFQISHTGAYTI
+850 SFQISHTGTYTI
-862 IGKEDAVSLAQAAD
+862 AVKEDAISLAQAAD

>member
-1 MQIAIVDDRAE
+1 
-12 DRAELSACL
+12 
-21 ENYMKK
+21 
-27 HQLDYTLT
+27 
-35 EFEDGENFLKA
+35 
-46 AAQVNFQLVFMDIYM
+46 
-61 ENMDGIETAR
+61 
-71 RLRQKNRLCKIV
+71 
-83 FLTITEDYA
+83 
-92 RMGYSLSASYYLL
+92 
-105 KPLSLHQADFEEAME
+105 
-120 LCQLKPP
+120 
-127 YEVMTLSVMADRQKL
+127 
-142 ELPTE
+142 
-147 KILYIDYQNRMTR
+147 
-160 IHTAERVI
+160 
-168 PVSGGFQEVTAA
+168 
-180 LQKDKRFLPCYR
+180 
-192 GILINMDYIS
+192 
-202 QVDSQ
+202 
-207 TFRLINGEELPIALR
+207 
-222 NGKQLRETYRQYVFS
+222 
-237 GMGGYRM
+237 
-244 RMKQMHRR
+244 MHRR
-252 ILEGCLACL
+252 ILGGCLACL

-297 TRKSGTPETPEEV
+297 TLEIGTPETPEASEEV

-346 YQLALRY
+346 YQLALQY

-380 DQTTPGEYTAA
+380 DQTTPGEYAAA
-391 GRIELPKGYAFGE
+391 GRIELPEGYAFGE

-428 QWYPYTDAFAI
+428 QWYPYTNAFALP
-439 QQGSETE
+439 QGSEVE
-446 TLENLFAFSP
+446 ALEELFAASP

-511 SIPVS
+511 TIPVS
-516 VQAPGSPDINC
+516 VQAPDRPDINC
-527 FLVRRGGLYFPWVTP
+527 FLAARGNLHFPWVTP
-542 PGNLD
+542 PGELD
-547 KVSIWL
+547 EISVWL
-553 SKNNGSWNRLESGVY
+553 SENNGSWNRLESGVY

-579 LLMPGSSYRLQVDY
+579 LLTPGSSYRLQVDY

-630 TIIQPPPEDTN
+630 TIIQPPPEDTDD
-641 NQDDGFADRPS
+641 QDDGFADRPS
-652 TKPPKPPATNGG
+652 TKPPKPPVTNDGG
-664 GTDSD
+664 MDSD

-675 PVSEENDPAD
+675 SVSGENDPAD

-691 SSEPSWEGKD
+691 SSEPSLEGKD

-712 SEQSNGDTEE
+712 SEQANGDTEE
-722 DADSKNP
+722 DADSKSP
-729 DFSEFFDETTDRI
+729 AFSEFFDETTDRI

-750 LQTWE
+750 LQTGE

-792 DGGFSFSFSINGTAL
+792 DGGFSFSFSINGTVL
-807 SSLPDVSVMLPC
+807 NSLPDVSVMLPY
-819 PNDPATGTW
+819 PNDPAAGTL

-834 GVEIPMTGYDD
+834 GVEVPMTGYDD
-845 AAKAV
+845 TAKAA
-850 SFQISHTGAYTI
+850 SFQISHTGTYTI
-862 IGKEDAVSLAQAAD
+862 VRKEDTASLAHAAD
-876 TEHSRSPILLLIP
+876 TEHSWSPIFFLIP

>member
-1 MQIAIVDDRAE
+1 M
-12 DRAELSACL
+12 
-21 ENYMKK
+21 
-27 HQLDYTLT
+27 
-35 EFEDGENFLKA
+35 
-46 AAQVNFQLVFMDIYM
+46 
-61 ENMDGIETAR
+61 
-71 RLRQKNRLCKIV
+71 
-83 FLTITEDYA
+83 
-92 RMGYSLSASYYLL
+92 
-105 KPLSLHQADFEEAME
+105 
-120 LCQLKPP
+120 
-127 YEVMTLSVMADRQKL
+127 
-142 ELPTE
+142 
-147 KILYIDYQNRMTR
+147 R
-160 IHTAERVI
+160 IKEI
-168 PVSGGFQEVTAA
+168 
-180 LQKDKRFLPCYR
+180 
-192 GILINMDYIS
+192 
-202 QVDSQ
+202 
-207 TFRLINGEELPIALR
+207 
-222 NGKQLRETYRQYVFS
+222 
-237 GMGGYRM
+237 
-244 RMKQMHRR
+244 HRR
-252 ILEGCLACL
+252 ILGGCLACL

-285 ENPPGLESEASE
+285 EILPVLKSKAPE
-297 TRKSGTPETPEEV
+297 TLDSGTLEAPEEV

-346 YQLALRY
+346 YQLALQY

-369 TFSVAWDFSAI
+369 TFPVVWDFSAI

-391 GRIELPKGYAFGE
+391 GRIELPEGYAFGE

-428 QWYPYTDAFAI
+428 QWYPYTDAFAV
-439 QQGSETE
+439 QQGSEIE

-487 YHAAGR
+487 YYATGR
-493 LTAPENTIFA
+493 LTAPANTAFA
-503 DRVDFPEI
+503 EGIAFPEI

-527 FLVRRGGLYFPWVTP
+527 FLVRRGSLYFPWVTP
-542 PGNLD
+542 PGGLD
-547 KVSIWL
+547 EISVWL
-553 SKNNGSWNRLESGVY
+553 SENNGSWNRLESGVY

-630 TIIQPPPEDTN
+630 TIIQPPLEDTDD
-641 NQDDGFADRPS
+641 QDDGFADRPS
-652 TKPPKPPATNGG
+652 TKPPKPPVTNDGG
-664 GTDSD
+664 MDS
-669 DSEKAP
+669 
-675 PVSEENDPAD
+675 
-685 HEPSHK
+685 
-691 SSEPSWEGKD
+691 D

-712 SEQSNGDTEE
+712 SEQANGDTEE
-722 DADSKNP
+722 DTALQQPPEVQTIAGASELTVPDSAWKLSENRKEPVQSAMTVPPESADSKSP

-750 LQTWE
+750 LQTGE

-792 DGGFSFSFSINGTAL
+792 DGGFSFSFSINGTVL
-807 SSLPDVSVMLPC
+807 NSLPDVSVMLPY
-819 PNDPATGTW
+819 PNDPAAGTL

-834 GVEIPMTGYDD
+834 GVEVPMTGYDD
-845 AAKAV
+845 TAKAA
-850 SFQISHTGAYTI
+850 SFQISHTGAYSI
-862 IGKEDAVSLAQAAD
+862 VGKEDTASLAQAAD
-876 TEHSRSPILLLIP
+876 TEHSRSPIFFFIP
-889 ACLLLL
+889 VCLVLL
-895 SAGVFFL
+895 SAGEFFL

>member
-1 MQIAIVDDRAE
+1 
-12 DRAELSACL
+12 
-21 ENYMKK
+21 
-27 HQLDYTLT
+27 
-35 EFEDGENFLKA
+35 
-46 AAQVNFQLVFMDIYM
+46 
-61 ENMDGIETAR
+61 
-71 RLRQKNRLCKIV
+71 
-83 FLTITEDYA
+83 
-92 RMGYSLSASYYLL
+92 
-105 KPLSLHQADFEEAME
+105 
-120 LCQLKPP
+120 
-127 YEVMTLSVMADRQKL
+127 
-142 ELPTE
+142 
-147 KILYIDYQNRMTR
+147 
-160 IHTAERVI
+160 
-168 PVSGGFQEVTAA
+168 
-180 LQKDKRFLPCYR
+180 
-192 GILINMDYIS
+192 
-202 QVDSQ
+202 
-207 TFRLINGEELPIALR
+207 
-222 NGKQLRETYRQYVFS
+222 
-237 GMGGYRM
+237 M
-244 RMKQMHRR
+244 RMKEIHRR
-252 ILEGCLACL
+252 ILGGCLACL

-272 AETATPANADERR
+272 AETATPANADEIT
-285 ENPPGLESEASE
+285 EILPDLESEAPG
-297 TRKSGTPETPEEV
+297 TLDNGTPEAPEEV

-391 GRIELPKGYAFGE
+391 GRIELPEGYAFGE

-428 QWYPYTDAFAI
+428 QWYPYTDAFAV

-446 TLENLFAFSP
+446 ALEALFAASP

-487 YHAAGR
+487 YHATGR

-527 FLVRRGGLYFPWVTP
+527 FLVRRGSLYFPWVAP
-542 PGNLD
+542 SGELD
-547 KVSIWL
+547 EISVWL
-553 SKNNGSWNRLESGVY
+553 SENNGSWNRLESGVY

-579 LLMPGSSYRLQVDY
+579 LLTPGSSYRLQVDY

-630 TIIQPPPEDTN
+630 TIIQPPPEDTDD
-641 NQDDGFADRPS
+641 QDDGFADRPS
-652 TKPPKPPATNGG
+652 AKPLRSPATNGG
-664 GTDSD
+664 GIDSD

-675 PVSEENDPAD
+675 SVSGENDSTD
-685 HEPSHK
+685 HKP
-691 SSEPSWEGKD
+691 SEPSRDGKD
-701 DSIDIDKDDFP
+701 DSMDIDKYDFP
-712 SEQSNGDTEE
+712 SEQANGDTEE
-722 DADSKNP
+722 DADSKSP
-729 DFSEFFDETTDRI
+729 AFSEFFDETTDRI

-750 LQTWE
+750 LQTGE

-807 SSLPDVSVMLPC
+807 NSLPDVSVMLPY
-819 PNDPATGTW
+819 PNDPAAGTL

-834 GVEIPMTGYDD
+834 GVEVPMTGYDD
-845 AAKAV
+845 TAKAA
-850 SFQISHTGAYTI
+850 SSQISHTGTYTI
-862 IGKEDAVSLAQAAD
+862 VGKEDTASLAHAAD
-876 TEHSRSPILLLIP
+876 TEHSWSPIFFLIP

>member
-1 MQIAIVDDRAE
+1 
-12 DRAELSACL
+12 
-21 ENYMKK
+21 
-27 HQLDYTLT
+27 
-35 EFEDGENFLKA
+35 
-46 AAQVNFQLVFMDIYM
+46 
-61 ENMDGIETAR
+61 
-71 RLRQKNRLCKIV
+71 
-83 FLTITEDYA
+83 
-92 RMGYSLSASYYLL
+92 
-105 KPLSLHQADFEEAME
+105 
-120 LCQLKPP
+120 
-127 YEVMTLSVMADRQKL
+127 
-142 ELPTE
+142 
-147 KILYIDYQNRMTR
+147 
-160 IHTAERVI
+160 
-168 PVSGGFQEVTAA
+168 
-180 LQKDKRFLPCYR
+180 
-192 GILINMDYIS
+192 
-202 QVDSQ
+202 
-207 TFRLINGEELPIALR
+207 
-222 NGKQLRETYRQYVFS
+222 
-237 GMGGYRM
+237 M
-244 RMKQMHRR
+244 RMKEIHRR
-252 ILEGCLACL
+252 ILGGCLACL

-272 AETATPANADERR
+272 AETATPANADEIT
-285 ENPPGLESEASE
+285 EILPDLESEAPG
-297 TRKSGTPETPEEV
+297 TLDNGTPETPEAPEEV
-310 SLVLVTEIQNEDELL
+310 SLILVTEIQNEGELL

-333 LRTTPSDDDLEEI
+333 LRTTPSDDDLEEV
-346 YQLALRY
+346 YQLALQY

-391 GRIELPKGYAFGE
+391 GRIELPEGYAFGE
-404 AVLQELQI
+404 AVLRELQI

-428 QWYPYTDAFAI
+428 QWYPYTDAFAV
-439 QQGSETE
+439 QQGSGTE
-446 TLENLFAFSP
+446 ALEALFAAFP

-487 YHAAGR
+487 YHATGR

-527 FLVRRGGLYFPWVTP
+527 FLVRRGSLYFPWVAP
-542 PGNLD
+542 SGELD
-547 KVSIWL
+547 EISVWL
-553 SKNNGSWNRLESGVY
+553 SENNGSWNRLESGVY

-579 LLMPGSSYRLQVDY
+579 LLTPGSSYRLQVDY

-622 DAGGNPPD
+622 DAGENPPD
-630 TIIQPPPEDTN
+630 TIIQPPPEDTDD
-641 NQDDGFADRPS
+641 QDDGFTDRPS
-652 TKPPKPPATNGG
+652 TKPPKPPVTNDGG
-664 GTDSD
+664 MDSD
-669 DSEKAP
+669 DSEDALEP
-675 PVSEENDPAD
+675 DAGSDEPTIPEIETPVVSDQPEENTALQQPP
-685 HEPSHK
+685 ES
-691 SSEPSWEGKD
+691 
-701 DSIDIDKDDFP
+701 
-712 SEQSNGDTEE
+712 
-722 DADSKNP
+722 ADSKKP
-729 DFSEFFDETTDRI
+729 VFSEFFDETTDRI

-750 LQTWE
+750 LQTGE

-792 DGGFSFSFSINGTAL
+792 DGGFSFSFSINGTVL
-807 SSLPDVSVMLPC
+807 NSLPDVSVMLPY
-819 PNDPATGTW
+819 PNDPAAGTL
-828 FLCDES
+828 FLGDES

-845 AAKAV
+845 AAKAA
-850 SFQISHTGAYTI
+850 SFQISHTGTYTI
-862 IGKEDAVSLAQAAD
+862 AVKEDTASLAHAAD

-895 SAGVFFL
+895 SAGELFL

>member
-1 MQIAIVDDRAE
+1 
-12 DRAELSACL
+12 
-21 ENYMKK
+21 
-27 HQLDYTLT
+27 
-35 EFEDGENFLKA
+35 
-46 AAQVNFQLVFMDIYM
+46 
-61 ENMDGIETAR
+61 
-71 RLRQKNRLCKIV
+71 
-83 FLTITEDYA
+83 
-92 RMGYSLSASYYLL
+92 
-105 KPLSLHQADFEEAME
+105 
-120 LCQLKPP
+120 
-127 YEVMTLSVMADRQKL
+127 
-142 ELPTE
+142 
-147 KILYIDYQNRMTR
+147 
-160 IHTAERVI
+160 
-168 PVSGGFQEVTAA
+168 
-180 LQKDKRFLPCYR
+180 
-192 GILINMDYIS
+192 
-202 QVDSQ
+202 
-207 TFRLINGEELPIALR
+207 
-222 NGKQLRETYRQYVFS
+222 
-237 GMGGYRM
+237 M
-244 RMKQMHRR
+244 RMKEIHRR
-252 ILEGCLACL
+252 ILCGCLACF

-272 AETATPANADERR
+272 AETATPANADEIT
-285 ENPPGLESEASE
+285 EILPDLESEAPGTLES
-297 TRKSGTPETPEEV
+297 KTPEASEEV
-310 SLVLVTEIQNEDELL
+310 SLVLVTEIQKEDELL
-325 SLPDFTLP
+325 SLPAFTLP

-346 YQLALRY
+346 YQLALQY

-391 GRIELPKGYAFGE
+391 GRIELPEGYAFGE

-421 AVITSIE
+421 VVITSIE
-428 QWYPYTDAFAI
+428 KWYPYTDAFAV

-446 TLENLFAFSP
+446 ALEALFAASP

-493 LTAPENTIFA
+493 LTAPENTVFA
-503 DRVDFPEI
+503 DRIDFPEI
-511 SIPVS
+511 TIPVS
-516 VQAPGSPDINC
+516 VQAPDRPDINC
-527 FLVRRGGLYFPWVTP
+527 FLAARGNLHFPWVTP
-542 PGNLD
+542 PGELD
-547 KVSIWL
+547 KISVWL
-553 SKNNGSWNRLESGVY
+553 SENNGSWNQLENGVY

-579 LLMPGSSYRLQVDY
+579 LLTPGISYRLQVDY

-613 YHEGDRDGG
+613 YHDGDRDGG

-630 TIIQPPPEDTN
+630 TIIQPPPEHTDD
-641 NQDDGFADRPS
+641 QDDGFTDNPPTQPS
-652 TKPPKPPATNGG
+652 RSPATNGG
-664 GTDSD
+664 GTDSN

-675 PVSEENDPAD
+675 SVSGENDSTD
-685 HEPSHK
+685 HKP
-691 SSEPSWEGKD
+691 SEPSWDRKD
-701 DSIDIDKDDFP
+701 ASINKEEFP
-712 SEQSNGDTEE
+712 SQQANGDAEDALEPDAGSDEPTIPEIETPVVSDQPEE
-722 DADSKNP
+722 NTALQQPPESADSKKP
-729 DFSEFFDETTDRI
+729 VFSEFFDETTDRI

-750 LQTWE
+750 LQTGE

-807 SSLPDVSVMLPC
+807 NSLPDVSVMLPY
-819 PNDPATGTW
+819 PNDPAAGTL

-845 AAKAV
+845 AAKAA

-862 IGKEDAVSLAQAAD
+862 VGKEDAVLAQVAD

>member
-1 MQIAIVDDRAE
+1 
-12 DRAELSACL
+12 
-21 ENYMKK
+21 
-27 HQLDYTLT
+27 
-35 EFEDGENFLKA
+35 
-46 AAQVNFQLVFMDIYM
+46 
-61 ENMDGIETAR
+61 
-71 RLRQKNRLCKIV
+71 
-83 FLTITEDYA
+83 
-92 RMGYSLSASYYLL
+92 
-105 KPLSLHQADFEEAME
+105 
-120 LCQLKPP
+120 
-127 YEVMTLSVMADRQKL
+127 
-142 ELPTE
+142 
-147 KILYIDYQNRMTR
+147 
-160 IHTAERVI
+160 
-168 PVSGGFQEVTAA
+168 
-180 LQKDKRFLPCYR
+180 
-192 GILINMDYIS
+192 
-202 QVDSQ
+202 
-207 TFRLINGEELPIALR
+207 
-222 NGKQLRETYRQYVFS
+222 
-237 GMGGYRM
+237 M
-244 RMKQMHRR
+244 RMKQIRRR
-252 ILEGCLACL
+252 ILGGCLACL

-272 AETATPANADERR
+272 AGTATPANADERR
-285 ENPPGLESEASE
+285 ENLPGLENKASGALD
-297 TRKSGTPETPEEV
+297 SGTPETPEASEEIP
-310 SLVLVTEIQNEDELL
+310 LVLVTEIQNEGELL

-346 YQLALRY
+346 YQLALQY

-380 DQTTPGEYTAA
+380 DQTTPGEYAAA
-391 GRIELPKGYAFGE
+391 GRIELPEGYAFGE

-412 SVRVEEMPP
+412 PVRVEEMTP

-428 QWYPYTDAFAI
+428 QWYPYTNAFALP
-439 QQGSETE
+439 QGSEVE
-446 TLENLFAFSP
+446 ALEELFAASP

-465 GTSYTAVVEWDFSGI
+465 GTSYTAVVEWDFSCI

-516 VQAPGSPDINC
+516 VQAPDRPDINC
-527 FLVRRGGLYFPWVTP
+527 FLAARGNLHFPWVTP
-542 PGNLD
+542 PGELD
-547 KVSIWL
+547 EISVWL
-553 SKNNGSWNRLESGVY
+553 SENNGSWNRLENGIY
-568 VGQEMLSIATR
+568 VGREMLSIATR
-579 LLMPGSSYRLQVDY
+579 LLTLGSGYRLQVDY

-598 GILSFTYADEIVLEG
+598 GILSFTYADGIVLEG

-630 TIIQPPPEDTN
+630 TIIQPPPEDTDD
-641 NQDDGFADRPS
+641 QDDGFADRPS
-652 TKPPKPPATNGG
+652 TKPLRSPATNGG

-669 DSEKAP
+669 DSKKAP
-675 PVSEENDPAD
+675 PVSGENDPAD
-685 HEPSHK
+685 HKP
-691 SSEPSWEGKD
+691 SEPSWDGKD

-712 SEQSNGDTEE
+712 SEQANGDTEE
-722 DADSKNP
+722 DADSKSP
-729 DFSEFFDETTDRI
+729 AFSEFFDETTDRI

-750 LQTWE
+750 LQTGE

-792 DGGFSFSFSINGTAL
+792 DGGFSFSFSINGTVL
-807 SSLPDVSVMLPC
+807 NSLPDVSVMLPY
-819 PNDPATGTW
+819 PNDPAAGTL

-845 AAKAV
+845 TAKAA
-850 SFQISHTGAYTI
+850 SFQISHTGTYTI
-862 IGKEDAVSLAQAAD
+862 VGKEDAVSLAQAAD
-876 TEHSRSPILLLIP
+876 TEHSWSPIFFLIP

>member
-1 MQIAIVDDRAE
+1 MRIKQI
-12 DRAELSACL
+12 
-21 ENYMKK
+21 
-27 HQLDYTLT
+27 
-35 EFEDGENFLKA
+35 
-46 AAQVNFQLVFMDIYM
+46 
-61 ENMDGIETAR
+61 
-71 RLRQKNRLCKIV
+71 
-83 FLTITEDYA
+83 
-92 RMGYSLSASYYLL
+92 
-105 KPLSLHQADFEEAME
+105 
-120 LCQLKPP
+120 
-127 YEVMTLSVMADRQKL
+127 
-142 ELPTE
+142 
-147 KILYIDYQNRMTR
+147 
-160 IHTAERVI
+160 
-168 PVSGGFQEVTAA
+168 
-180 LQKDKRFLPCYR
+180 
-192 GILINMDYIS
+192 
-202 QVDSQ
+202 
-207 TFRLINGEELPIALR
+207 
-222 NGKQLRETYRQYVFS
+222 
-237 GMGGYRM
+237 
-244 RMKQMHRR
+244 HRR
-252 ILEGCLACL
+252 ILGGCLACF

-285 ENPPGLESEASE
+285 ENPPGLESKAPE
-297 TRKSGTPETPEEV
+297 TLDSGTPETPEASEEV
-310 SLVLVTEIQNEDELL
+310 SLILVTEIQNEGELL
-325 SLPDFTLP
+325 SLPAFTLP
-333 LRTTPSDDDLEEI
+333 LRTTQSDDDLEEI
-346 YQLALRY
+346 YQLALQY

-369 TFSVAWDFSAI
+369 TFPVVWDFSAI
-380 DQTTPGEYTAA
+380 DQTTPGEYIAA
-391 GRIELPKGYAFGE
+391 GRIELPEGYAFGE

-428 QWYPYTDAFAI
+428 QWYPYTDAFAV

-527 FLVRRGGLYFPWVTP
+527 FLSARGNLHFPWVTP
-542 PGNLD
+542 PGGLD
-547 KVSIWL
+547 EISVWL
-553 SKNNGSWNRLESGVY
+553 SENNGSWNRLESGVY
-568 VGQEMLSIATR
+568 AGQEMLSIATR
-579 LLMPGSSYRLQVDY
+579 LLAPGSSYRLQVDY

-613 YHEGDRDGG
+613 YHDGDRDGG

-630 TIIQPPPEDTN
+630 TIIQPPPEHTDD
-641 NQDDGFADRPS
+641 QDDGFSDRPS
-652 TKPPKPPATNGG
+652 TKPPKPPVTNDGG
-664 GTDSD
+664 MDS
-669 DSEKAP
+669 
-675 PVSEENDPAD
+675 
-685 HEPSHK
+685 
-691 SSEPSWEGKD
+691 D

-712 SEQSNGDTEE
+712 SKQANGDTEE
-722 DADSKNP
+722 DTALQLPPEVQTIAGASELTVPDPAWKLSENRKEPVQSAMTVPQEVADSQNSA
-729 DFSEFFDETTDRI
+729 FSEFFDETTDRI

-750 LQTWE
+750 LQTGG

-761 KQGITIS
+761 NQGITIS

-792 DGGFSFSFSINGTAL
+792 DGGFSFSFSINGTVL
-807 SSLPDVSVMLPC
+807 NSVPDVSVMLPY
-819 PNDPATGTW
+819 PNDPADGTL

-834 GVEIPMTGYDD
+834 GVEVPMTGYDD
-845 AAKAV
+845 TAKAA
-850 SFQISHTGAYTI
+850 SFQISHTGTYTI
-862 IGKEDAVSLAQAAD
+862 VRKEDTASLAHAAD
-876 TEHSRSPILLLIP
+876 TEHSWSPIFFFIP
-889 ACLLLL
+889 VCLVLL
-895 SAGVFFL
+895 SAGEFFL

>member
-1 MQIAIVDDRAE
+1 
-12 DRAELSACL
+12 
-21 ENYMKK
+21 
-27 HQLDYTLT
+27 
-35 EFEDGENFLKA
+35 
-46 AAQVNFQLVFMDIYM
+46 
-61 ENMDGIETAR
+61 
-71 RLRQKNRLCKIV
+71 
-83 FLTITEDYA
+83 
-92 RMGYSLSASYYLL
+92 
-105 KPLSLHQADFEEAME
+105 
-120 LCQLKPP
+120 
-127 YEVMTLSVMADRQKL
+127 
-142 ELPTE
+142 
-147 KILYIDYQNRMTR
+147 
-160 IHTAERVI
+160 
-168 PVSGGFQEVTAA
+168 
-180 LQKDKRFLPCYR
+180 
-192 GILINMDYIS
+192 
-202 QVDSQ
+202 
-207 TFRLINGEELPIALR
+207 
-222 NGKQLRETYRQYVFS
+222 
-237 GMGGYRM
+237 M

-261 LCFTGSIPAFA
+261 LCFTCSIPAFA
-272 AETATPANADERR
+272 AETATPSNADERR

-297 TRKSGTPETPEEV
+297 TLKSGTPETPEASEEV
-310 SLVLVTEIQNEDELL
+310 SLVLVTEIQKEDELL

-333 LRTTPSDDDLEEI
+333 LRTTPSDDDLEDI

-353 QTVCATVTAGE
+353 QTVCATVTAGK

-380 DQTTPGEYTAA
+380 DQTTPGKYTAA
-391 GRIELPKGYAFGE
+391 GRIELPEGYAFGE

-428 QWYPYTDAFAI
+428 QWYPYTDAFAV

-503 DRVDFPEI
+503 DRVDLPEI

-527 FLVRRGGLYFPWVTP
+527 FLVRRGSLYFPWVTP

-630 TIIQPPPEDTN
+630 TIIQPPPEDTDD
-641 NQDDGFADRPS
+641 QDDGFADRHS

-664 GTDSD
+664 GTNSD

-675 PVSEENDPAD
+675 PVSGENKPTD
-685 HEPSHK
+685 HKP
-691 SSEPSWEGKD
+691 SEPSWVGKD
-701 DSIDIDKDDFP
+701 DSIDKEEFP
-712 SEQSNGDTEE
+712 SKQTNGDAEE
-722 DADSKNP
+722 ALEPDAGSDEPTIPESKNRKDSVQSAMIVPQEGADSQNSA
-729 DFSEFFDETTDRI
+729 FSEFFDETTDRI

-750 LQTWE
+750 LQTGE
-755 QRAVFS
+755 QRAIFS

-768 IPKDAL
+768 IPKNAL

-819 PNDPATGTW
+819 PNDPAAGTW

-845 AAKAV
+845 AAKAA
-850 SFQISHTGAYTI
+850 SFQISHTGTYTI
-862 IGKEDAVSLAQAAD
+862 AVKEDAISLAQAAD

>member
-1 MQIAIVDDRAE
+1 
-12 DRAELSACL
+12 
-21 ENYMKK
+21 
-27 HQLDYTLT
+27 
-35 EFEDGENFLKA
+35 
-46 AAQVNFQLVFMDIYM
+46 
-61 ENMDGIETAR
+61 
-71 RLRQKNRLCKIV
+71 
-83 FLTITEDYA
+83 
-92 RMGYSLSASYYLL
+92 
-105 KPLSLHQADFEEAME
+105 
-120 LCQLKPP
+120 
-127 YEVMTLSVMADRQKL
+127 
-142 ELPTE
+142 
-147 KILYIDYQNRMTR
+147 
-160 IHTAERVI
+160 
-168 PVSGGFQEVTAA
+168 
-180 LQKDKRFLPCYR
+180 
-192 GILINMDYIS
+192 
-202 QVDSQ
+202 
-207 TFRLINGEELPIALR
+207 
-222 NGKQLRETYRQYVFS
+222 
-237 GMGGYRM
+237 M

-261 LCFTGSIPAFA
+261 LCFTCSIPAFA
-272 AETATPANADERR
+272 AETATPSNADERR
-285 ENPPGLESEASE
+285 EILPDLESETPGTLES
-297 TRKSGTPETPEEV
+297 KTPEASEEV
-310 SLVLVTEIQNEDELL
+310 SLVLVTEIQKEDELL

-380 DQTTPGEYTAA
+380 DQTTPGKYTAV
-391 GRIELPKGYAFGE
+391 GRIELPEGYAFGE

-412 SVRVEEMPP
+412 SVRVKEMPP

-428 QWYPYTDAFAI
+428 QWYPYTDAFAV

-527 FLVRRGGLYFPWVTP
+527 FLVRRGSLYFPWVTP

-553 SKNNGSWNRLESGVY
+553 SENSGSWNRLESGVY

-579 LLMPGSSYRLQVDY
+579 LLAPGSSYRLQVDY

-630 TIIQPPPEDTN
+630 TIIQPPPEDTDD
-641 NQDDGFADRPS
+641 QDDGFADRPS

-664 GTDSD
+664 RVDSN
-669 DSEKAP
+669 DSERTP
-675 PVSEENDPAD
+675 PVSEENDPTD
-685 HEPSHK
+685 HEPTHK
-691 SSEPSWEGKD
+691 SSEPSWEEKD

-712 SEQSNGDTEE
+712 SEQANGNTEE
-722 DADSKNP
+722 DADSKSP

-750 LQTWE
+750 LQTGE

-819 PNDPATGTW
+819 PNDPAAGTW

-862 IGKEDAVSLAQAAD
+862 VGKEDAVSLAQAAD

-889 ACLLLL
+889 SCLLLL

>member
-1 MQIAIVDDRAE
+1 MRIKQIR
-12 DRAELSACL
+12 
-21 ENYMKK
+21 
-27 HQLDYTLT
+27 
-35 EFEDGENFLKA
+35 
-46 AAQVNFQLVFMDIYM
+46 
-61 ENMDGIETAR
+61 
-71 RLRQKNRLCKIV
+71 
-83 FLTITEDYA
+83 
-92 RMGYSLSASYYLL
+92 
-105 KPLSLHQADFEEAME
+105 
-120 LCQLKPP
+120 
-127 YEVMTLSVMADRQKL
+127 
-142 ELPTE
+142 
-147 KILYIDYQNRMTR
+147 
-160 IHTAERVI
+160 
-168 PVSGGFQEVTAA
+168 
-180 LQKDKRFLPCYR
+180 
-192 GILINMDYIS
+192 
-202 QVDSQ
+202 
-207 TFRLINGEELPIALR
+207 
-222 NGKQLRETYRQYVFS
+222 
-237 GMGGYRM
+237 
-244 RMKQMHRR
+244 RR
-252 ILEGCLACL
+252 ILGGCLACL

-272 AETATPANADERR
+272 AGTATPANADERR
-285 ENPPGLESEASE
+285 ENPLGLENKASGVLD
-297 TRKSGTPETPEEV
+297 SGTLETPEEIP
-310 SLVLVTEIQNEDELL
+310 LVLVTEIQNEGELL
-325 SLPDFTLP
+325 SLPAFTLP
-333 LRTTPSDDDLEEI
+333 LRTTPSDDDLEEL
-346 YQLALRY
+346 YQLALQY

-391 GRIELPKGYAFGE
+391 GRIELPEGYSFGE

-421 AVITSIE
+421 VVITSIE
-428 QWYPYTDAFAI
+428 QWYPYTDAFAV
-439 QQGSETE
+439 QQGSGTE
-446 TLENLFAFSP
+446 ALENLFAFSP
-456 YYLECYAEN
+456 YYLDCYADN

-487 YHAAGR
+487 YHAIGK
-493 LTAPENTIFA
+493 LTAPANTAFA
-503 DRVDFPEI
+503 EGIAFPEI

-527 FLVRRGGLYFPWVTP
+527 FLVRRGSLYFPWVTP

-553 SKNNGSWNRLESGVY
+553 SENNGSWNRLENGVY
-568 VGQEMLSIATR
+568 VGQEMLSIATH
-579 LLMPGSSYRLQVDY
+579 LLTPGSSYRLQVDY

-598 GILSFTYADEIVLEG
+598 GILSLTYADEIILEG

-630 TIIQPPPEDTN
+630 TIIQPPPEDTDD
-641 NQDDGFADRPS
+641 QDNGFADRPS
-652 TKPPKPPATNGG
+652 TKPLRPPATNGG

-675 PVSEENDPAD
+675 PVNGENNPTD
-685 HEPSHK
+685 HKP
-691 SSEPSWEGKD
+691 SEPSQDGKD
-701 DSIDIDKDDFP
+701 DSINKEEFP
-712 SEQSNGDTEE
+712 SQQANGDAEEALEPDAGSDEPTIPEIEAPVVSGQPEE
-722 DADSKNP
+722 DTALQLPPEVQTIVGALELAAPDPAWKLSENRKDSVQSAMTVPQEGADSQNSA
-729 DFSEFFDETTDRI
+729 FSEFFDETTDRI

-750 LQTWE
+750 LQTGE

-807 SSLPDVSVMLPC
+807 NSLPDISVMLPY
-819 PNDPATGTW
+819 PNDPAAGTL

-845 AAKAV
+845 TAKAA
-850 SFQISHTGAYTI
+850 SFQISHTGTYTI
-862 IGKEDAVSLAQAAD
+862 VGKEDTASLAQAAD
-876 TEHSRSPILLLIP
+876 TEHSWSPIFFFIP
-889 ACLLLL
+889 ACLFLL

>member
-1 MQIAIVDDRAE
+1 
-12 DRAELSACL
+12 
-21 ENYMKK
+21 
-27 HQLDYTLT
+27 
-35 EFEDGENFLKA
+35 
-46 AAQVNFQLVFMDIYM
+46 
-61 ENMDGIETAR
+61 
-71 RLRQKNRLCKIV
+71 
-83 FLTITEDYA
+83 
-92 RMGYSLSASYYLL
+92 
-105 KPLSLHQADFEEAME
+105 
-120 LCQLKPP
+120 
-127 YEVMTLSVMADRQKL
+127 
-142 ELPTE
+142 
-147 KILYIDYQNRMTR
+147 
-160 IHTAERVI
+160 
-168 PVSGGFQEVTAA
+168 
-180 LQKDKRFLPCYR
+180 
-192 GILINMDYIS
+192 
-202 QVDSQ
+202 
-207 TFRLINGEELPIALR
+207 
-222 NGKQLRETYRQYVFS
+222 
-237 GMGGYRM
+237 M

-261 LCFTGSIPAFA
+261 LCFTCSIPAFA
-272 AETATPANADERR
+272 AETATPSNADERR

-297 TRKSGTPETPEEV
+297 TLKSGTPETPEASEEV
-310 SLVLVTEIQNEDELL
+310 SLVLVTEIQKEDELL

-333 LRTTPSDDDLEEI
+333 LRTTPSDDDLEDI

-353 QTVCATVTAGE
+353 QTVCATVTAGK

-380 DQTTPGEYTAA
+380 DQTTPGKYTAA
-391 GRIELPKGYAFGE
+391 GRIELPEGYAFGE

-428 QWYPYTDAFAI
+428 QWYPYTDAFAV

-503 DRVDFPEI
+503 DRVDLPEI

-527 FLVRRGGLYFPWVTP
+527 FLVRRGSLYFPWVTP

-630 TIIQPPPEDTN
+630 TIIQPPPEDTDD
-641 NQDDGFADRPS
+641 QDDGFADRHS

-664 GTDSD
+664 GTNSD

-675 PVSEENDPAD
+675 PVSGENKPTD
-685 HEPSHK
+685 HKP
-691 SSEPSWEGKD
+691 SEPSWVGKD
-701 DSIDIDKDDFP
+701 DSIDKEEFP
-712 SEQSNGDTEE
+712 SKQTNGDAEE
-722 DADSKNP
+722 ALEPDAGSDEPTIPESKNRKDSVQSAMTVPQEGADSQNSA
-729 DFSEFFDETTDRI
+729 FSEFFDETTDRI

-750 LQTWE
+750 LQTGE
-755 QRAVFS
+755 QRAIFS

-768 IPKDAL
+768 IPKNAL

-792 DGGFSFSFSINGTAL
+792 DGGFSFSFSINGTVL
-807 SSLPDVSVMLPC
+807 NSLPDVSVMLPC
-819 PNDPATGTW
+819 PNDPAAGTW

-845 AAKAV
+845 AAKAA
-850 SFQISHTGAYTI
+850 SFQISHTGTYTI
-862 IGKEDAVSLAQAAD
+862 AVKEDAISLAQAAD